1 MNNFQP
7 IASITN
13 YEKAIEDVTRI
24 LISCLDIYFGLRS
37 NQVSENLIMKAQREI
52 FSKFNHLSVEDV
64 EYSFER
70 FDIPVDK
77 SWKNITFQEIMN
89 PIIRYSNIKNK
100 INNER
105 IKLEREI
112 SEFNER
118 KKKESIFHQQALKK
132 YAESLKI
139 NKWIGD
145 MYEAKVLLNKFT
157 KFFNESERIELK
169 RQAKYQFNQIQ
180 EKNDFDS
187 IIYTEERLLAQL
199 VVQESINRK
208 IVL

>member
-1 MNNFQP
+1 
-7 IASITN
+7 
-13 YEKAIEDVTRI
+13 
-24 LISCLDIYFGLRS
+24 
-37 NQVSENLIMKAQREI
+37 MKAQREI

-118 KKKESIFHQQALKK
+118 KRLESIFYQQALKK
-132 YAESLKI
+132 YAKSLKI
-139 NKWIGD
+139 DKWVGD